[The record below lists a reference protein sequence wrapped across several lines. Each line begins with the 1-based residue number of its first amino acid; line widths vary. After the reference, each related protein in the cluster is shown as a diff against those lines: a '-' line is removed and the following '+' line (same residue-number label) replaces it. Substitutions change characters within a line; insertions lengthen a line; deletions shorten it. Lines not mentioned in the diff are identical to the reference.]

1 MYRPSKPFTTP
12 LLYFPVVGS
21 ERKLGVLVNTYETEG
36 ILFFGSFAT
45 YGGTETTVNGAHSVE
60 DTAIVETWFRPEF
73 AANGRVALADYP
85 KDVYEIEGK
94 PENIEMRNQFSKMKL
109 SRVKGGA

>member
-12 LLYFPVVGS
+12 LLYFPVVSS
-21 ERKLGVLVNTYETEG
+21 ERKLGKLVNTYATEG

-45 YGGTETTVNGAHSVE
+45 YGGTETTVNGARHVV
-60 DTAIVETWFRPEF
+60 DTANVETWFRPEF
-73 AANGRVALADYP
+73 AANGRVALADHP
-85 KDVYEIEGK
+85 EKVYEIEGD
-94 PENIEMRNQFSKMKL
+94 PENIEMRNQFCKMKL